1 MQAANDYYS
10 VLGIERDASLDE
22 IHGAYRRLAREWH
35 PDRNP
40 GRAEAPET
48 FRRIT
53 EAYHILADPAQ
64 RQAYDA
70 GVTVGVPGH
79 TDIEGTVTVGLTDLF
94 LGANVRFP
102 VPHAVLCA
110 ACSGRGRSASAG
122 DLACPSCRGSGY
134 GMAQEVMGLQ
144 VRPVCERCHGRGRRE
159 GRAEEGPCRPCRGVG
174 WVLGSSTIEVHIP
187 PGVDAGM
194 RLRVA
199 GQGRPLLKGGR
210 GDLFLVVKVRPGPYR
225 RRSQDLEVDLPVP
238 ERLLKKGGHVP
249 LETPVGTL
257 DVTIPR
263 GSRPGAV
270 VRLTGRGLPSFSDRP
285 QGDLLVKLAA
295 QPGSA

>member
-1 MQAANDYYS
+1 MQAASDYYGI
-10 VLGIERDASLDE
+10 LGIAHDASLDE

-40 GRAEAPET
+40 GRPNASET

-79 TDIEGTVTVGLTDLF
+79 MDIEGTVTVGLTDLF
-94 LGANVRFP
+94 LGATVRFP
-102 VPHAVLCA
+102 VPHATLCA
-110 ACSGRGRSASAG
+110 ACSGRGRSAAAG
-122 DLACPSCRGSGY
+122 DLACPACRGSGY
-134 GMAQEVMGLQ
+134 GSSQEVMGLS
-144 VRPVCERCHGRGRRE
+144 VRPVCDRCHGRGRRE

-174 WVLGSSTIEVHIP
+174 WVLGSSTIEVNIP
-187 PGVDAGM
+187 AGVDEGM

-210 GDLFLVVKVRPGPYR
+210 GDLYLVVKVRPGPYR
-225 RRSQDLEVDLPVP
+225 RQGQDVEIELPVP
-238 ERLLKKGGHVP
+238 ERLLRKGGHLP
-249 LETPVGTL
+249 LETPRGTL
-257 DVTIPR
+257 DVAIPR
-263 GSRPGAV
+263 ASTTGTSVRLKGHGLPAFAERPAGDIV
-270 VRLTGRGLPSFSDRP
+270 VRLIA
-285 QGDLLVKLAA
+285 LAGA
-295 QPGSA
+295 P